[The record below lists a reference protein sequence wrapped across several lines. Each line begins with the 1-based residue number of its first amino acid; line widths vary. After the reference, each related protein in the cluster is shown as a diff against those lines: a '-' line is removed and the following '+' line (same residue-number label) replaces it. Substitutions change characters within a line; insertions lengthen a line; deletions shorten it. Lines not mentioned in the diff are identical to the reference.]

1 MTKLMKRLILLGVA
15 MIAVLVGLK
24 FFSTKQ
30 LKATLNTPII
40 ELSASNEKIYAAGQK
55 FYADEFTVK
64 EKHENG
70 KSITPDSEDFRFEP
84 EAAAQTGVFTN
95 VTITKESDPTW
106 TCTVEV
112 KNKRVEVIS
121 FDVGYPNLEDVKATM
136 YSNGE
141 LEFTGKG
148 NVKNIE
154 KKKMPWE
161 TYEDA
166 DDNPIISVVF
176 QDEVAPISMDYWF
189 KGQELFKNINKIPSS
204 VESLEYTFADC
215 PSLV

>member
-1 MTKLMKRLILLGVA
+1 
-15 MIAVLVGLK
+15 
-24 FFSTKQ
+24 
-30 LKATLNTPII
+30 
-40 ELSASNEKIYAAGQK
+40 
-55 FYADEFTVK
+55 
-64 EKHENG
+64 
-70 KSITPDSEDFRFEP
+70 
-84 EAAAQTGVFTN
+84 
-95 VTITKESDPTW
+95 
-106 TCTVEV
+106 
-112 KNKRVEVIS
+112 
-121 FDVGYPNLEDVKATM
+121 M

-189 KGQELFKNINKIPSS
+189 KDRSFLKISIKFHH
-204 VESLEYTFADC
+204 L
-215 PSLV
+215 